1 MRKFLILLLFPFI
14 GMAQI
19 INTPAT
25 RLEKELNG
33 KAKALVER
41 TYDVFQGNLKQK
53 RLATE
58 NYYEFNKE
66 GNTLQLEQKYSG
78 ITLRYDY
85 VYNAEQKPLQ
95 VKILRMAHGG
105 IQSSTGLYEYNNQG
119 HLVTYRTMMEGSAS
133 PTQTYTFNKWDANGN
148 PTEGLLVTP
157 DSKAKVFQEFD
168 KNNQRTL
175 LKMITEGNPPTEMRI
190 SVRYDREGRVV
201 ERSIAEGNTK
211 PDVMHYTYDK
221 KGIPTGVNNQK
232 FEHTFDKQ
240 GNWVTRIVFVNGY
253 IVGFTEREIKY

>member
-1 MRKFLILLLFPFI
+1 MKKFLILLLFPFI

-95 VKILRMAHGG
+95 VKILRMV
-105 IQSSTGLYEYNNQG
+105 Q
-119 HLVTYRTMMEGSAS
+119 
-133 PTQTYTFNKWDANGN
+133 
-148 PTEGLLVTP
+148 
-157 DSKAKVFQEFD
+157 
-168 KNNQRTL
+168 
-175 LKMITEGNPPTEMRI
+175 
-190 SVRYDREGRVV
+190 
-201 ERSIAEGNTK
+201 
-211 PDVMHYTYDK
+211 
-221 KGIPTGVNNQK
+221 
-232 FEHTFDKQ
+232 
-240 GNWVTRIVFVNGY
+240 
-253 IVGFTEREIKY
+253 